1 MKTIRYQFE
10 GFEEEH
16 HSEEWCFESHAEE
29 TRSRLGIP
37 VWIDYKILKDAHTP
51 PHPDLD
57 AYLSNVCDSTKP
69 TDIPKRTRKAKA
81 KPEAIQL
88 PNVQLVLDDTNPLDL
103 LPGVLR
109 DKMGRSHHPFS
120 PSVHQ
125 RDDVQAP

>member
-1 MKTIRYQFE
+1 MKTIRYKFV

-37 VWIDYKILKDAHTP
+37 IWIDYKILEDAHTP

-57 AYLSNVCDSTKP
+57 AYLSNVCDSPKP
-69 TDIPKRTRKAKA
+69 TVVPKRTRKAKG
-81 KPEAIQL
+81 KQETPKL
-88 PNVQLVLDDTNPLDL
+88 STVLNVLDVTDPYDL
-103 LPGVLR
+103 IPEPLR

-120 PSVHQ
+120 PSVSK
-125 RDDVQAP
+125 RDDV